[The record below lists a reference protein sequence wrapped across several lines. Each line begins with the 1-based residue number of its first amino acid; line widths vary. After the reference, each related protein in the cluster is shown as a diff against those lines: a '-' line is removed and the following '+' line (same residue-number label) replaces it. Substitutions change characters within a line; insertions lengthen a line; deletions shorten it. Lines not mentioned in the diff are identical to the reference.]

1 MIDKHIKFNPDLLGD
16 IEKFCDSNGLKLSE
30 GVRNLVEVGMNNIT
44 VTEIIETNNKL
55 LDRVYGRLGY
65 LVDLVEQFYADM
77 DIDNHVDVKNSKS
90 IKNIRLK
97 RSDNRE

>member
-1 MIDKHIKFNPDLLGD
+1 MIDKHIKFNPDLLSD
-16 IEKFCDSNGLKLSE
+16 IEKLCDSNGLKLSE
-30 GVRNLVEVGMNNIT
+30 GVRNLVEVGMNNVT

-55 LDRVYGRLGY
+55 LYRVYGRLGY